1 MSYRES
7 NIRLETNSQQDNR
20 TKKNIRK
27 LHEFSE
33 TISQKIK
40 ERYGGGGNVDNNIKI
55 NTDIF
60 YEKTSYAKEKIK
72 GGI

>member
-33 TISQKIK
+33 TISQKIE
-40 ERYGGGGNVDNNIKI
+40 ERYGGGKM
-55 NTDIF
+55 
-60 YEKTSYAKEKIK
+60 
-72 GGI
+72 